1 MIMMQFNKD
10 ELKLI
15 LAALE
20 TIQEARQSISASA
33 VIEGDFIKADAAWR
47 DVAEREIII
56 KRIQEH
62 LEKKP

>member
-1 MIMMQFNKD
+1 MVQFDKD

-15 LAALE
+15 LGALE

-33 VIEGDFIKADAAWR
+33 VIEGDYTKADAAWR

-56 KRIQEH
+56 KRIKEY
-62 LEKKP
+62 LEN